1 MIIPVAFSL
10 PPDADADG
18 LRAAAGTL
26 AWAVGRCPGEVAR
39 VDARVLRE
47 LKAGRRVDEVVVEV
61 DLTLDARTVD
71 RAARALRL
79 LRKVGACDWLFSGAR
94 IVDREARLLAG
105 MGWPN

>member
-1 MIIPVAFSL
+1 MIVPVAFEL
-10 PPDADADG
+10 LPDADADG
-18 LRAAAGTL
+18 LRAAGNVID
-26 AWAVGRCPGEVAR
+26 WAVGRCPGEVAR
-39 VDARVLRE
+39 VDARVVRE

-94 IVDREARLLAG
+94 VVDREARLLAG
-105 MGWPN
+105 MGWTN